1 MGHKF
6 SANWKS
12 ENYLYFM
19 FRDEFTQLSE
29 QALSVER
36 GKLLP
41 ESEKELE
48 QRAYGSHDQEEEVGS
63 AKVQQESEEGNHTSG
78 IALDIQSNSDRLF
91 EHKVSKDITGI
102 LLLSCGFSTPVNK
115 RGRLES
121 QELESLL
128 KELVQDES
136 GFVSLKTMFNALCE
150 IQ

>member
-29 QALSVER
+29 KALSIET

-41 ESEKELE
+41 ESEEILE

-63 AKVQQESEEGNHTSG
+63 AKVQLESEEVTSG
-78 IALDIQSNSDRLF
+78 IALDIQSSSDRIF
-91 EHKVSKDITGI
+91 ENKVSRDVMAT
-102 LLLSCGFSTPVNK
+102 LLLQCGFSTAVKK
-115 RGRLES
+115 RGRLEA

-128 KELVQDES
+128 QELVQDEN
-136 GFVSLKTMFNALCE
+136 GFAPLRTMFNALCE